1 VIDLGLAGEQGLD
14 RLSVSHVYHD
24 RPQQVR
30 LGLQGRRCSAESIL
44 GAAGDGDGCS
54 GDRAS
59 QAVSNPMPE
68 LPPMTTT
75 RLPSSRIT
83 TPFRV
88 LCFSVR
94 SFPNRD
100 ATVPAPRRISASR
113 HASRF
118 FPNLVKAGQRENDGV
133 VMFRPP
139 ALGSNKGLPVCHYG
153 FENIVNLARECH
165 FGHRERKSLRLFDGC
180 LRRHAEH
187 VGVGHDVD

>member
-1 VIDLGLAGEQGLD
+1 MIDLGLAGEQGLD
-14 RLSVSHVYHD
+14 RLSVIHVYHD

-83 TPFRV
+83 TPFRF

-94 SFPNRD
+94 PFPNRGG
-100 ATVPAPRRISASR
+100 
-113 HASRF
+113 
-118 FPNLVKAGQRENDGV
+118 NG
-133 VMFRPP
+133 
-139 ALGSNKGLPVCHYG
+139 
-153 FENIVNLARECH
+153 
-165 FGHRERKSLRLFDGC
+165 RLM
-180 LRRHAEH
+180 A
-187 VGVGHDVD
+187 